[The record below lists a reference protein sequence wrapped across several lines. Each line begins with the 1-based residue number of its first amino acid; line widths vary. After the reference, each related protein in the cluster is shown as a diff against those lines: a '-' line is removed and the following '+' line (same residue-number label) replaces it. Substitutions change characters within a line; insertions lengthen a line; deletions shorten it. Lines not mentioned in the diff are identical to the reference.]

1 MPPGLLGAALVF
13 WGWQTGF
20 LTVGVVMATLVEGR
34 HLVRSRWDLSR
45 ADFNRVS
52 DLSAVLLVLIA
63 IYQFV
68 GTDAARAVLAIL
80 AWLPLTLFP
89 LVICQLYSTAGA
101 VDLSIFFWSLRRR
114 ANERPDEPG
123 WPIDLT
129 YPYVALAV
137 LSASAANV
145 RTGAFFAGAVV
156 LASWALWSARPRRY
170 PAAVW
175 AATLAVAIGLGWAGH
190 VGIAEAQRALERA
203 AQSWLLDLIRR
214 DTDPFKSSTALGEI
228 GEVKLS
234 SRILLRVESPDG
246 ARPPALL
253 RQATYN
259 VYNAPAWYAV
269 DAPFVPVQPESDGA
283 TWKLGPGV
291 VERGRVMVSAYL
303 RRGKGVLPAPSGSRQ
318 LDELLVVELARNSL
332 GAVRVDEGLGLVR
345 YGARFGDGTA
355 DAPPR
360 SLDLVIP
367 RSEQAA
373 VDRAAAQLGLA
384 GQSPEQA
391 LVTVRAWF
399 SSRFRY
405 ARFLGPRPRGVS
417 PLADFFFR
425 TRAGHCEYF
434 ATGTVMLLR
443 AAGIPARYAIG
454 YAVHEW
460 SPLERR
466 FIVRGNDAHAWT
478 LAWVGGAWR
487 EIDTTPGEWIPTERD
502 GFVLDAARRP
512 LVVGDLSLLALALE
526 RARRPADGVHRL
538 AAGAAHRAAGVAAV
552 PASARGH
559 RRRRGRADRRGLTA
573 ASRRRLG
580 VLSRR
585 APARAAGLSPHAGR
599 VARALARARG
609 VGIARGH
616 DGAAA
621 RAPDAALPLSFRS
634 RGARRRRARGP
645 RRRRPRLGCRTPHG
659 GPRNGPPNPPAF
671 GAHELLA
678 VEQGELRGARP
689 SLQLRLAS

>member
-1 MPPGLLGAALVF
+1 VIPPGLLGAALVF
-13 WGWQTGF
+13 WGWQTGV
-20 LTVGVVMATLVEGR
+20 LAVGVVMAALVESR
-34 HLVRSRWDLSR
+34 HLVRSRWDLAR

-80 AWLPLTLFP
+80 EWLPLTLFP

-129 YPYVALAV
+129 YPYVALAL

-156 LASWALWSARPRRY
+156 LAGWALWSARPRRY

-190 VGIAEAQRALERA
+190 VGLAEAQRALERA

-214 DTDPFKSSTALGEI
+214 DTDPFKSSTAIGEI

-246 ARPPALL
+246 ARPPTLL
-253 RQATYN
+253 REATYN

-269 DAPFVPVQPESDGA
+269 DAPFVSVQPEFDGA

-318 LDELLVVELARNSL
+318 LDELLVVEL
-332 GAVRVDEGLGLVR
+332 
-345 YGARFGDGTA
+345 ARFGDGTA

-466 FIVRGNDAHAWT
+466 FIVRANDAHAWT
-478 LAWVGGAWR
+478 LAWVRGAWR
-487 EIDTTPGEWIPTERD
+487 EIDTTPGEWIAAERKTASFWTPLGDLWSWATYLFSRWRWSERD
-502 GFVLDAARRP
+502 DRLTGSIGWLLVP
-512 LVVGDLSLLALALE
+512 LIALLAW
-526 RARRPADGVHRL
+526 RL
-538 AAGAAHRAAGVAAV
+538 Y
-552 PASARGH
+552 
-559 RRRRGRADRRGLTA
+559 RRRR
-573 ASRRRLG
+573 
-580 VLSRR
+580 V
-585 APARAAGLSPHAGR
+585 
-599 VARALARARG
+599 
-609 VGIARGH
+609 VGG
-616 DGAAA
+616 GAAA
-621 RAPDAALPLSFRS
+621 APSGAAPPRRPGADSAFYLVERRLAELAFPRAPGESLARWLARVESAPPPAVTTAPLTALLTLHYRYRFDPAGLGAAELAELDN
-634 RGARRRRARGP
+634 GARAWVAAN
-645 RRRRPRLGCRTPHG
+645 T
-659 GPRNGPPNPPAF
+659 
-671 GAHELLA
+671 
-678 VEQGELRGARP
+678 
-689 SLQLRLAS
+689 SS

>member
-20 LTVGVVMATLVEGR
+20 LAVGVVMAALSEGR

-246 ARPPALL
+246 ERPPALL
-253 RQATYN
+253 REATYN
-259 VYNAPAWYAV
+259 VYSAPTWYAV
-269 DAPFVPVQPESDGA
+269 DAPFVSVQPESDGG

-405 ARFLGPRPRGVS
+405 TRFLGPRPRGVS

-487 EIDTTPGEWIPTERD
+487 EIDTTPGEWIPAERETASFWTPLGDLWSWATYLFSRWRWSERD
-502 GFVLDAARRP
+502 DRLTGSIGWLLVPLIALLAWRLYRRRRVATGGAAVAPIGAASPPRPGADSAFYLVERRLAQLAFPRAPGESLARWLSRVGSASPAVGTAPLPALLTLHYRYRFDPAGLDAAE
-512 LVVGDLSLLALALE
+512 LADL
-526 RARRPADGVHRL
+526 D
-538 AAGAAHRAAGVAAV
+538 AGARAWVALHQMGGPEMA
-552 PASARGH
+552 PQPSQRSAR
-559 RRRRGRADRRGLTA
+559 T
-573 ASRRRLG
+573 S
-580 VLSRR
+580 S
-585 APARAAGLSPHAGR
+585 
-599 VARALARARG
+599 
-609 VGIARGH
+609 
-616 DGAAA
+616 
-621 RAPDAALPLSFRS
+621 
-634 RGARRRRARGP
+634 
-645 RRRRPRLGCRTPHG
+645 
-659 GPRNGPPNPPAF
+659 
-671 GAHELLA
+671 
-678 VEQGELRGARP
+678 
-689 SLQLRLAS
+689 

>member
-234 SRILLRVESPDG
+234 SRILLRVESPDRV
-246 ARPPALL
+246 RPPALL
-253 RQATYN
+253 REATYN

-345 YGARFGDGTA
+345 YRARFGDGTA

-466 FIVRGNDAHAWT
+466 FIVRANDAHAWT

-487 EIDTTPGEWIPTERD
+487 EIDTTPGEWIAAERKTASFWTPLGDLWSWATYLFSRWRWSERD
-502 GFVLDAARRP
+502 DRLTGAIGWLLVPLIALLAWRLYRRRRVATGGAAVTPIGAASPPRPGADSAFYLVERRLAQLAFPRAPGEALARWLSRVGSASPAVGTAPLPALLTLHYRYRFDPAGLDAAE
-512 LVVGDLSLLALALE
+512 LADL
-526 RARRPADGVHRL
+526 D
-538 AAGAAHRAAGVAAV
+538 AGARAWVRMMTDGSHAAPGAPNAG
-552 PASARGH
+552 
-559 RRRRGRADRRGLTA
+559 D
-573 ASRRRLG
+573 
-580 VLSRR
+580 
-585 APARAAGLSPHAGR
+585 
-599 VARALARARG
+599 
-609 VGIARGH
+609 
-616 DGAAA
+616 
-621 RAPDAALPLSFRS
+621 
-634 RGARRRRARGP
+634 
-645 RRRRPRLGCRTPHG
+645 
-659 GPRNGPPNPPAF
+659 
-671 GAHELLA
+671 
-678 VEQGELRGARP
+678 
-689 SLQLRLAS
+689 